1 MDEDIRFDWD
11 SLVMLLPLCFDY
23 YREWEQGNAIDIDDA
38 MNQIGKALGCEDLN
52 LSLPRKP
59 RMLWR
64 KDFRRH
70 WGGRGF
76 SKTCRAFRGN
86 GKGCPA
92 YSYEIREGRC
102 R

>member
-38 MNQIGKALGCEDLN
+38 MNQIGKAFGCEDLQSFVAQKAADA
-52 LSLPRKP
+52 LTEGFSSAL
-59 RMLWR
+59 
-64 KDFRRH
+64 
-70 WGGRGF
+70 GGRGF
-76 SKTCRAFRGN
+76 SETCRAFRGN
-86 GKGCPA
+86 GKGCLA
-92 YSYEIREGRC
+92 YSCEIRDGRC